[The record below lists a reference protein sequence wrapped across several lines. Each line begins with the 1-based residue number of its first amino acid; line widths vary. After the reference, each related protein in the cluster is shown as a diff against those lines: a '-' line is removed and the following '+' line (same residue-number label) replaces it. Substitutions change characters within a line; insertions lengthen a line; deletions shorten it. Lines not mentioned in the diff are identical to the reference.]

1 MIWWFQPEK
10 YEFVSWDEITQLNE
24 KNHVPNQQPAFND
37 TFCQMIYIRMFQTKT
52 LLLAGFRNDENL
64 GKTSTFLGF
73 GGYRDRMPKRI
84 LGVMSSLSGVECTP
98 IMILDSFADVHI
110 CTASD

>member
-1 MIWWFQPEK
+1 MMK
-10 YEFVSWDEITQLNE
+10 
-24 KNHVPNQQPAFND
+24 
-37 TFCQMIYIRMFQTKT
+37 TK
-52 LLLAGFRNDENL
+52 L

-73 GGYRDRMPKRI
+73 GGYRLGQGMPKRI